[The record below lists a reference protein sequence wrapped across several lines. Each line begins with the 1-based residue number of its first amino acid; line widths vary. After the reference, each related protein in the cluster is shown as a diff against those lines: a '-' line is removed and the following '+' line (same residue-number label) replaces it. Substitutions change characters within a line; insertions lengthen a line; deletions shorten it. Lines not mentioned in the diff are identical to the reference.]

1 MSHDA
6 PPEPHSMTETCGRYA
21 VDRPAPPEA
30 ICWAI
35 EPVRHAAACEV
46 RVRHE
51 AIGAGP
57 VVLLP

>member
-1 MSHDA
+1 
-6 PPEPHSMTETCGRYA
+6 MTETCGRYA

-35 EPVRHAAACEV
+35 EPVRHAAAGEV